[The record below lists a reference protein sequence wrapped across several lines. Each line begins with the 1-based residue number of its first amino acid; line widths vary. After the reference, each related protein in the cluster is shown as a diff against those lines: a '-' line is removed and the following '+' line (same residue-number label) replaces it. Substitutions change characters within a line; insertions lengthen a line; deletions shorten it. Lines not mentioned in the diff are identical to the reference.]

1 MRNILLFGLGR
12 NFKVIVNEIFKST
25 IYRII
30 GFVDENIN
38 DDFIIIKQKKIFNRN
53 KDLKKIIK
61 LNKAKGLATIGDN
74 YIRKKIYIQASK
86 INKKFKWEKL
96 VSKNSVIDKNVTI
109 GQGSIIMPGVIINCY
124 SEIGEMCLINT
135 GSVIEH
141 DNIFKNFTSTGPG
154 VTTSGNVIVNELS
167 HLGTASVTIHNI
179 IVGKDTI
186 LGANSLATKNL
197 HDNSVYI
204 GSPAKK
210 KKGRKIGSKY
220 L

>member
-74 YIRKKIYIQASK
+74 YIRKKIYIR
-86 INKKFKWEKL
+86 L
-96 VSKNSVIDKNVTI
+96 VR
-109 GQGSIIMPGVIINCY
+109 
-124 SEIGEMCLINT
+124 LI
-135 GSVIEH
+135 
-141 DNIFKNFTSTGPG
+141 
-154 VTTSGNVIVNELS
+154 
-167 HLGTASVTIHNI
+167 
-179 IVGKDTI
+179 
-186 LGANSLATKNL
+186 KNL
-197 HDNSVYI
+197 N
-204 GSPAKK
+204 GKN
-210 KKGRKIGSKY
+210 
-220 L
+220 